1 MSESIAGRTA
11 SPTNGARGIRK
22 GEGEKMEDNTALEVL
37 NDAPAIADDRLI
49 AVAEAAERRVEAMGK
64 IKRMSLKMT
73 NARDWTDQGGKPYL
87 QVSGA
92 EKIGRLFGISWRID
106 EPVYETEEGGHF
118 GYTYKG
124 YFTLGGATIEA
135 IGTRSSKD
143 KFFTKYKDGAE
154 LPLSA
159 IDKGDIKKAAY
170 TNLLGSGIT
179 RILGMR
185 NLTWEELQ
193 EAGISQD
200 QVGGRVDYKKDGK
213 DKERIGSEGAASIE
227 TFITAVSMQAKK
239 KDGTLMKSPLYKI
252 NAEGTEYKTFSET
265 LAKTAKEAKEA
276 ARKVKITF
284 TENKYG
290 KDAENICFADDGP
303 KAEEREPGAEG

>member
-1 MSESIAGRTA
+1 
-11 SPTNGARGIRK
+11 
-22 GEGEKMEDNTALEVL
+22 MEENTALEVM
-37 NDAPAIADDRLI
+37 NDAPAIADDRLVAI
-49 AVAEAAERRVEAMGK
+49 AEAAERRVEAMGK
-64 IKRMSLKMT
+64 IKRMSMKMT

-106 EPVYETEEGGHF
+106 EPVFETEEGGHF

-143 KFFTKYKDGAE
+143 GFFKKYKDGAE

-159 IDKGDIKKAAY
+159 IDKGDVKKAAY

-185 NLTWEELQ
+185 NLTWEELAS
-193 EAGISQD
+193 AGISQAEVS
-200 QVGGRVDYKKDGK
+200 QVSFKKNGK
-213 DKERIGSEGAASIE
+213 AQEGIASEGSATIE
-227 TFITAVSMQAKK
+227 TFITDIKMQTKK
-239 KDGTLMKSPLYKI
+239 KDGSVMKSPLYKI

-284 TENKYG
+284 VSGKYG
-290 KDAENICFADDGP
+290 NDAENIMFADDGP
-303 KAEEREPGAEG
+303 APDVRDPGQEG

>member
-1 MSESIAGRTA
+1 MNGNEIVDAVTA
-11 SPTNGARGIRK
+11 
-22 GEGEKMEDNTALEVL
+22 DV
-37 NDAPAIADDRLI
+37 PAIADDNLV
-49 AVAEAAERRVEAMGK
+49 AVAEAAERRIEAMGK
-64 IKRMSLKMT
+64 IKRLSLKMT

-106 EPVYETEEGGHF
+106 EPVCEQEEGGHF
-118 GYTYKG
+118 GFTYKG
-124 YFTLGGATIEA
+124 YFTLGGVTIEA

-143 KFFTKYKDGAE
+143 PFFNKYKNGE
-154 LPLSA
+154 PLPPSA
-159 IDKGDIKKAAY
+159 IDRGDVKKAAY

-185 NLTWEELQ
+185 NLTWEELS
-193 EAGISQD
+193 ESGISQD
-200 QVGGRVDYKKDGK
+200 SVSKVGYKKDGK
-213 DKERIGSEGAASIE
+213 QDAGIKSEGAATVE
-227 TFITAVSMQAKK
+227 TFITEITMQKKK

-265 LAKTAKEAKEA
+265 MAKTAKEAKEA

-284 TENKYG
+284 TTNQWG
-290 KDAENICFADDGP
+290 QDAESITFADEGP
-303 KAEEREPGAEG
+303 KDEPAERIPGEEG

>member
-1 MSESIAGRTA
+1 
-11 SPTNGARGIRK
+11 
-22 GEGEKMEDNTALEVL
+22 MEDNTALEVMA
-37 NDAPAIADDRLI
+37 DAPAIADDRLV

-106 EPVYETEEGGHF
+106 EPVFETEEGGHF

-143 KFFTKYKDGAE
+143 AFFTRYKDGAA

-185 NLTWEELQ
+185 NLTWEELS
-193 EAGISQD
+193 EGGISQD
-200 QVGGRVDYKKDGK
+200 AVSQVNYKKDGK
-213 DKERIGSEGAASIE
+213 AKEGVATEGSESIE
-227 TFITAVSMQAKK
+227 TFITDIKKQTKK
-239 KDGTLMKSPLYKI
+239 KDGTLMKSALYKI
-252 NAEGTEYKTFSET
+252 NAEGKEYKTFSET
-265 LAKTAKEAKEA
+265 LVKTAMEAKEA

-284 TENKYG
+284 VKTQYG
-290 KDAENICFADDGP
+290 MDAENICFADDGP
-303 KAEEREPGAEG
+303 TAEERAPGEEG

>member
-1 MSESIAGRTA
+1 
-11 SPTNGARGIRK
+11 
-22 GEGEKMEDNTALEVL
+22 MENEVVEII
-37 NDAPAIADDRLI
+37 NEVPAIADDRLV

-106 EPVYETEEGGHF
+106 EPVYEQEEGGHF

-143 KFFTKYKDGAE
+143 GFFKKYKDGTE

-159 IDKGDIKKAAY
+159 IDKGDVKKAAY

-185 NLTWEELQ
+185 NLTWEELA
-193 EAGISQD
+193 EAGITKD
-200 QVGGRVDYKKDGK
+200 QVTGIEYKKNGK
-213 DKERIGSEGAASIE
+213 KQEAIASEGSLCVE
-227 TFITAVSMQAKK
+227 TFITEIKVQTKT
-239 KDGTLMKSPLYKI
+239 KDNKVMKSPLYKI
-252 NAEGTEYKTFSET
+252 NCEGTEYKTFSET
-265 LAKTAKEAKEA
+265 LAKLAKEAREA
-276 ARKVKITF
+276 ARKVKITYIK
-284 TENKYG
+284 TQYG
-290 KDAENICFADDGP
+290 NDAEAICFADDGP
-303 KAEEREPGAEG
+303 QPGERDPGQEG

>member
-1 MSESIAGRTA
+1 
-11 SPTNGARGIRK
+11 
-22 GEGEKMEDNTALEVL
+22 MEEQKVYEVM
-37 NDAPAIADDRLI
+37 NEDVPAIADDRLV

-106 EPVYETEEGGHF
+106 EPVFEPEEGGHF

-143 KFFTKYKDGAE
+143 KFFTRYENGSA

-185 NLTWEELQ
+185 NLTWEELA
-193 EAGISQD
+193 EAGINKDAVSQ
-200 QVGGRVDYKKDGK
+200 VKYKKDGK
-213 DKERIGSEGAASIE
+213 ADSGIASEGSASVE
-227 TFITAVSMQAKK
+227 TYITDVKMQAKK

-265 LAKTAKEAKEA
+265 LAKTAKEAKEST
-276 ARKVKITF
+276 RKVKITF

-290 KDAENICFADDGP
+290 KDAENIEVLPDGLDGP
-303 KAEEREPGAEG
+303 PEREAGEEG

>member
-1 MSESIAGRTA
+1 
-11 SPTNGARGIRK
+11 
-22 GEGEKMEDNTALEVL
+22 MEEHQALEVL
-37 NDAPAIADDRLI
+37 NDAPAIADDRLV
-49 AVAEAAERRVEAMGK
+49 AVAEAAEWRVEAMGK

-106 EPVYETEEGGHF
+106 EPVFETDEGGHF

-143 KFFTKYKDGAE
+143 GWFKKYKDGAE

-159 IDKGDIKKAAY
+159 IDKGDVKKAAY

-185 NLTWEELQ
+185 NLTWEELA
-193 EAGISQD
+193 EAGITKDNVS
-200 QVGGRVDYKKDGK
+200 RVDFKKKGK
-213 DKERIGSEGAASIE
+213 ADEGIASEGSATIE
-227 TFITAVSMQAKK
+227 TFHHRHQDADQDQRREGDEIR
-239 KDGTLMKSPLYKI
+239 PLQDQ
-252 NAEGTEYKTFSET
+252 
-265 LAKTAKEAKEA
+265 
-276 ARKVKITF
+276 R
-284 TENKYG
+284 
-290 KDAENICFADDGP
+290 
-303 KAEEREPGAEG
+303 

>member
-1 MSESIAGRTA
+1 
-11 SPTNGARGIRK
+11 
-22 GEGEKMEDNTALEVL
+22 MEENTALEVM
-37 NDAPAIADDRLI
+37 NDAPAIADDRLVAI
-49 AVAEAAERRVEAMGK
+49 AEAAERRVEAMGK
-64 IKRMSLKMT
+64 IKRMSMKMT

-106 EPVYETEEGGHF
+106 EPVFETEEGGHF

-143 KFFTKYKDGAE
+143 GFFKKYKDGAE

-159 IDKGDIKKAAY
+159 IDKGDVKKAAY

-185 NLTWEELQ
+185 NLTWEELAS
-193 EAGISQD
+193 AGISQAEVS
-200 QVGGRVDYKKDGK
+200 QVSFKKNGK
-213 DKERIGSEGAASIE
+213 AQEGIASEGSATIE
-227 TFITAVSMQAKK
+227 TFITDIKMQTKK
-239 KDGTLMKSPLYKI
+239 KDGSVMKSPLYKI

-276 ARKVKITF
+276 ARKVKITYV
-284 TENKYG
+284 TGRYG
-290 KDAENICFADDGP
+290 NDAENIMFADDGP
-303 KAEEREPGAEG
+303 APDVRDPGQEG

>member
-1 MSESIAGRTA
+1 MD
-11 SPTNGARGIRK
+11 
-22 GEGEKMEDNTALEVL
+22 EDKDVI
-37 NDAPAIADDRLI
+37 DAVVADVPAIADDNLV
-49 AVAEAAERRVEAMGK
+49 AVAEAAERRIDAMGK
-64 IKRMSLKMT
+64 IKRLSLKMT
-73 NARDWTDQGGKPYL
+73 NARDWMDQGGKPYL

-106 EPVYETEEGGHF
+106 EPVCEQEEGGHF

-124 YFTLGGATIEA
+124 YFTLGGVTIEA

-143 KFFTKYKDGAE
+143 PFFNKYKDGAL
-154 LPLSA
+154 LPASA
-159 IDKGDIKKAAY
+159 IDRGDVKKAAY

-185 NLTWEELQ
+185 NLTWEELS
-193 EAGISQD
+193 EGGITQD
-200 QVGGRVDYKKDGK
+200 AVGKVSFKKDGK
-213 DKERIGSEGAASIE
+213 TDAGIASEGSKTIQ
-227 TFITAVSMQAKK
+227 TFVTEIKMQTKK

-276 ARKVKITF
+276 GRKVKITF
-284 TENKYG
+284 LTTKYG
-290 KDAENICFADDGP
+290 NDAESIIFADDGP
-303 KAEEREPGAEG
+303 GSAEGEPGEAI

>member
-1 MSESIAGRTA
+1 
-11 SPTNGARGIRK
+11 
-22 GEGEKMEDNTALEVL
+22 MEENTALEVM
-37 NDAPAIADDRLI
+37 NDAPAIADDRLVAI
-49 AVAEAAERRVEAMGK
+49 AEAAERRVEAMGK
-64 IKRMSLKMT
+64 IKRMSMKMT

-87 QVSGA
+87 QVSGV

-106 EPVYETEEGGHF
+106 EPVFETEEGGHF

-143 KFFTKYKDGAE
+143 GFFKKYKDGAE

-159 IDKGDIKKAAY
+159 IDKGDVKKAAY

-185 NLTWEELQ
+185 NLTWEELAS
-193 EAGISQD
+193 AGISQAEVS
-200 QVGGRVDYKKDGK
+200 QVSFKKNGK
-213 DKERIGSEGAASIE
+213 AQEGIASEGSATIE
-227 TFITAVSMQAKK
+227 TFITDIKMQTKK
-239 KDGTLMKSPLYKI
+239 KDGSVMKSPLYKI

-284 TENKYG
+284 VSGKYG
-290 KDAENICFADDGP
+290 NDAENIMFADDGP
-303 KAEEREPGAEG
+303 APDVRDPGQEG